1 MEIILGMLLGALL
14 GGTTIYFLVTPKNK
28 PELQNLTSNSS
39 RNLILKLIQSLPD
52 IVIWVDGDNKIKYA
66 SEVALN
72 LNIAREDKI
81 QIEALETLISM
92 ARKIDEPLIKKVKAK
107 RPLGIAKLNLDTWVM
122 RLERGEVL
130 LWAQNNSVVSRV
142 ETMRRDFVANISH
155 ELKTPV
161 GALSLLAEAIEES
174 GKDSESI
181 QKFAKRIG
189 PETKRLTNVIRDI
202 IDLSQ
207 VQSDDP
213 LASANPVEVDRV
225 INDAVDAVQL
235 LADLNNVEI
244 AQVNEPDVKIVG
256 DEYQLVMAIR
266 NLLTNAITFS
276 PASSRITVGAKLKDG
291 VVEITVS
298 DQGIGISLE
307 NQSRIFERFYRVDP
321 ARSRS
326 TGGTGLGLAIVKHV
340 CENHGGEVSVW
351 SVPGQ
356 GSTFTMKFPQMEQES
371 VIENSKEFSS

>member
-1 MEIILGMLLGALL
+1 MEIALGIILGLVL
-14 GGTTIYFLVTPKNK
+14 GGLFTHRWV
-28 PELQNLTSNSS
+28 SS
-39 RNLILKLIQSLPD
+39 RNNSESSSSSSSSSRNQIIKLIQSLPD

-66 SEVALN
+66 SEVALS
-72 LNIAREDKI
+72 LNIARDEKI
-81 QIEALETLISM
+81 QIDSLESTISM
-92 ARKIDEPLIKKVKAK
+92 ARKVDEPITKNIKAK
-107 RPLGIAKLNLDTWVM
+107 RPLGIAKLNLETWVM

-130 LWAQNNSVVSRV
+130 LWAQNNSIISRV
-142 ETMRRDFVANISH
+142 ETVRRDFVANISH

-161 GALSLLAEAIEES
+161 GALSLLAEAIEEA
-174 GKDSESI
+174 GKDSETI

-213 LASANPVEVDRV
+213 LATASPVEVDRI
-225 INDAVDAVQL
+225 INDAIDAVQL
-235 LADLNNVEI
+235 LADLHSVEI
-244 AQVNEPDVKIVG
+244 VQVKSPDVKIMG

-276 PASSRITVGAKLKDG
+276 PVNSRITVGAKLKDG
-291 VVEITVS
+291 VVELTVS

-340 CENHGGEVSVW
+340 CQNHGGEVSVW
-351 SVPGQ
+351 SVQGQ
-356 GSTFTMKFPQMEQES
+356 GSTFTMKFPQMEDES
-371 VIENSKEFSS
+371 VFEDKKEFSS

>member
-14 GGTTIYFLVTPKNK
+14 GGTSIYFLVKPKSE
-28 PELQNLTSNSS
+28 PEQPNPTSNSS

-66 SEVALN
+66 SEVALS

-81 QIEALETLISM
+81 QIDELETLISI
-92 ARKIDEPLIKKVKAK
+92 ARKIDEPLIRKVKAK
-107 RPLGIAKLNLDTWVM
+107 RPLGIAKLNLETWVM

-213 LASANPVEVDRV
+213 LATANPVEVDRV

-235 LADLNNVEI
+235 LADLNSIEI

-276 PASSRITVGAKLKDG
+276 PINSRITVGAKLKDG

-351 SVPGQ
+351 SVQGQ
-356 GSTFTMKFPQMEQES
+356 GSTFTMKFPQMEEES
-371 VIENSKEFSS
+371 INENSKEFSS

>member
-14 GGTTIYFLVTPKNK
+14 GGTTIYFLVKAKNK

-66 SEVALN
+66 SEVALS

-81 QIEALETLISM
+81 QIDALEALISM
-92 ARKIDEPLIKKVKAK
+92 ARRIDEPLMKKVKAK

-213 LASANPVEVDRV
+213 LATANPVEVDRV

-235 LADLNNVEI
+235 LADLNSVEI
-244 AQVNEPDVKIVG
+244 VQVNEPDVKIVG
-256 DEYQLVMAIR
+256 DEYQLIMAIR

-276 PASSRITVGAKLKDG
+276 PVNSRITVGAKLKDG

-321 ARSRS
+321 ARSRT

-356 GSTFTMKFPQMEQES
+356 GSTFTMKFPQMEEES
-371 VIENSKEFSS
+371 IIENSKEFSS

>member
-28 PELQNLTSNSS
+28 PEQQNLTSNSS

-213 LASANPVEVDRV
+213 LASANPIEVDKV

-244 AQVNEPDVKIVG
+244 SQVIEPDVKIVG
-256 DEYQLVMAIR
+256 DEYQLIMAIR

-276 PASSRITVGAKLKDG
+276 PANSRITVGAKLKDG

-351 SVPGQ
+351 SVLGQ

>member
-14 GGTTIYFLVTPKNK
+14 GGTTIYFLVKQKNM
-28 PELQNLTSNSS
+28 PEQQNLISNSS
-39 RNLILKLIQSLPD
+39 SNLILKLIQSLPD

-235 LADLNNVEI
+235 LADLNSVEI
-244 AQVNEPDVKIVG
+244 AQVSEPDVKIVG

-276 PASSRITVGAKLKDG
+276 PVNSRITVGAKLKDG

>member
-1 MEIILGMLLGALL
+1 MEIALGLILGIVL
-14 GGTTIYFLVTPKNK
+14 GGFLTYLFISYQRK
-28 PELQNLTSNSS
+28 PEIFNASSNSS
-39 RNLILKLIQSLPD
+39 RSMILKLIQSLPD
-52 IVIWVDGDNKIKYA
+52 IVIWVDGDDKIKYA
-66 SEVALN
+66 SDVALS
-72 LNIAREDKI
+72 LNIARDEKI
-81 QIEALETLISM
+81 QIDSLEELISM
-92 ARKIDEPLIKKVKAK
+92 ARKVDEPITKKVKAK

-130 LWAQNNSVVSRV
+130 LWAQNNSIVSRV
-142 ETMRRDFVANISH
+142 ETVRRDFVANISH

-161 GALSLLAEAIEES
+161 GALSLLAEAIEEA
-174 GKDSESI
+174 GKDSETI

-213 LASANPVEVDRV
+213 LASATPVEVDRV
-225 INDAVDAVQL
+225 INEAIDAVQL
-235 LADLNNVEI
+235 LADLHSIEI
-244 AQVNEPDVKIVG
+244 VQVKSPEVKIIG
-256 DEYQLVMAIR
+256 DEYQLVMAVR
-266 NLLTNAITFS
+266 NLLSNAITFS
-276 PASSRITVGAKLKDG
+276 PVNSRITVGAKLKDG
-291 VVEITVS
+291 VVELTVS

-351 SVPGQ
+351 SVQGQ
-356 GSTFTMKFPQMEQES
+356 GSTFSMKFPQMEEES
-371 VIENSKEFSS
+371 INENKKEFSS

>member
-1 MEIILGMLLGALL
+1 MEIILGILLGALL
-14 GGTTIYFLVTPKNK
+14 GGTTIYFLVKPKSQ
-28 PELQNLTSNSS
+28 PEQQSPTLNSS

-66 SEVALN
+66 SEVALS

-81 QIEALETLISM
+81 QIDALETLISM
-92 ARKIDEPLIKKVKAK
+92 ARKIDKPLIKKVKAK

-356 GSTFTMKFPQMEQES
+356 GSTFTMKFPQMEEES

>member
-1 MEIILGMLLGALL
+1 MEIALGLILGIVL
-14 GGTTIYFLVTPKNK
+14 GGFLTYLFISYQRK
-28 PELQNLTSNSS
+28 PEIFNASSNSS
-39 RNLILKLIQSLPD
+39 RSMILKLIQSLPD
-52 IVIWVDGDNKIKYA
+52 IVIWVDGDDKIKYA
-66 SEVALN
+66 SDVALS
-72 LNIAREDKI
+72 LNIARDEKI
-81 QIEALETLISM
+81 QIDSLEELISM
-92 ARKIDEPLIKKVKAK
+92 ARKVDEPITKKVKAK

-130 LWAQNNSVVSRV
+130 LWAQNNSIVSRV
-142 ETMRRDFVANISH
+142 ETVRRDFVANISH

-161 GALSLLAEAIEES
+161 GALSLLAEAIEEA
-174 GKDSESI
+174 GKDSETI

-213 LASANPVEVDRV
+213 LASATPVEFDRV
-225 INDAVDAVQL
+225 INEAIDAVQL
-235 LADLNNVEI
+235 LADLHSIEI
-244 AQVNEPDVKIVG
+244 VQVKSPEVKIIG
-256 DEYQLVMAIR
+256 DEYQLVMAVR
-266 NLLTNAITFS
+266 NLLSNAITFS
-276 PASSRITVGAKLKDG
+276 PVNSRITVGAKLKDG
-291 VVEITVS
+291 VVELTVS

-351 SVPGQ
+351 SVQGQ
-356 GSTFTMKFPQMEQES
+356 GSTFSMKFPQMEEES
-371 VIENSKEFSS
+371 INENKKEFSS

>member
-28 PELQNLTSNSS
+28 PEQQNLTSNSS

-276 PASSRITVGAKLKDG
+276 PANSRITVGAKLKDG

-356 GSTFTMKFPQMEQES
+356 GSTFTMKFPQMEEES
-371 VIENSKEFSS
+371 VIENS

>member
-1 MEIILGMLLGALL
+1 MEIVLGLLLGLLIGGALTYLWMKKSSL
-14 GGTTIYFLVTPKNK
+14 GK
-28 PELQNLTSNSS
+28 SS
-39 RNLILKLIQSLPD
+39 DLIPYASKDLLLKLIQSLPD
-52 IVIWVDGDNKIKYA
+52 IVIWVDRENKIKYA
-66 SEVALN
+66 SDVALS
-72 LNIAREDKI
+72 LNIARDEKI
-81 QIEALETLISM
+81 QIPELENLISA
-92 ARKIDEPLIKKVKAK
+92 AREIDDPIVKKVKAK
-107 RPLGIAKLNLDTWVM
+107 RPLGIAKLNLDTWIT

-130 LWAQNNSVVSRV
+130 LWAQNNSVISRV
-142 ETMRRDFVANISH
+142 EDVRRDFVANISH

-161 GALSLLAEAIEES
+161 GALSLLSEAIEEA
-174 GKDSESI
+174 GKDSEAI

-213 LASANPVEVDRV
+213 LASANAVEIDKV
-225 INDAVDAVQL
+225 INDAIDAVQL
-235 LADLNNVEI
+235 LADLHSIEI
-244 AQVNEPDVKIVG
+244 IQVNAPEVKIVG

-266 NLLTNAITFS
+266 NLLSNAITFS
-276 PASSRITVGAKLKDG
+276 PVNSRITVGANLKNG

-321 ARSRS
+321 ARSRT

-340 CENHGGEVSVW
+340 CENHGGEVSLW
-351 SVPGQ
+351 SVQGQ
-356 GSTFTMKFPQMEQES
+356 GSTFTLKFPQMEE
-371 VIENSKEFSS
+371 ENSFENKKEFSS

>member
-1 MEIILGMLLGALL
+1 MEIVLGLLLGLL
-14 GGTTIYFLVTPKNK
+14 IGGAPTYLWMKK
-28 PELQNLTSNSS
+28 SS
-39 RNLILKLIQSLPD
+39 IGKSSDLIPYASKDLLLKLIQSLPH
-52 IVIWVDGDNKIKYA
+52 IVIWVDRENKIKYA
-66 SEVALN
+66 SDVALS
-72 LNIAREDKI
+72 LNIARDEKI
-81 QIEALETLISM
+81 QIPELENLISA
-92 ARKIDEPLIKKVKAK
+92 AREIDDPIVKKVKAK
-107 RPLGIAKLNLDTWVM
+107 RPLGIAKLNLDTWIT

-130 LWAQNNSVVSRV
+130 LWAQNNSVISRV
-142 ETMRRDFVANISH
+142 EDVRRDFVANISH

-161 GALSLLAEAIEES
+161 GALSLLSEAIEEA
-174 GKDSESI
+174 GKDSEAI

-213 LASANPVEVDRV
+213 LASANAVEIDKV

-235 LADLNNVEI
+235 LADLHSIEI
-244 AQVNEPDVKIVG
+244 IQVNAPEVKIVG

-266 NLLTNAITFS
+266 NLLSNAITFS
-276 PASSRITVGAKLKDG
+276 PVNSRITVGAKLKDG

-321 ARSRS
+321 ARSRT

-340 CENHGGEVSVW
+340 CENHGGEVSLW
-351 SVPGQ
+351 SVQGQ
-356 GSTFTMKFPQMEQES
+356 GSTFTLKFPQMEE
-371 VIENSKEFSS
+371 ENSFENKKEFSS

>member
-1 MEIILGMLLGALL
+1 MEIILGILLGALL
-14 GGTTIYFLVTPKNK
+14 GGTTIYFLVKPKSQ
-28 PELQNLTSNSS
+28 PEQQSPTSNSS

-81 QIEALETLISM
+81 QIDALETLISM

-356 GSTFTMKFPQMEQES
+356 GSTFTMKFPQMEEES

>member
-1 MEIILGMLLGALL
+1 MEIVLGLLLGLLIGGALTYL
-14 GGTTIYFLVTPKNK
+14 WMKK
-28 PELQNLTSNSS
+28 SS
-39 RNLILKLIQSLPD
+39 ISESSNLIPDSSKDLLLKLIQSLPD
-52 IVIWVDGDNKIKYA
+52 IVIWVDRENKIKYA
-66 SEVALN
+66 SDVALS
-72 LNIAREDKI
+72 LNIARDEKI
-81 QIEALETLISM
+81 QIPELENLISA
-92 ARKIDEPLIKKVKAK
+92 AREIDDPIVKKVKAK
-107 RPLGIAKLNLDTWVM
+107 RPLGIAKLNLDTWIT

-130 LWAQNNSVVSRV
+130 LWAQNNSVISRV
-142 ETMRRDFVANISH
+142 EDVRRDFVANISH

-161 GALSLLAEAIEES
+161 GALSLLSEAIEEA
-174 GKDSESI
+174 GKDSEAI

-213 LASANPVEVDRV
+213 LASANAVEIDKV
-225 INDAVDAVQL
+225 INDAIDAVQL
-235 LADLNNVEI
+235 LADLHSIEI
-244 AQVNEPDVKIVG
+244 IQVNAPEVKIVG

-266 NLLTNAITFS
+266 NLLSNAITFS
-276 PASSRITVGAKLKDG
+276 PVNSRITVGANLKNG

-321 ARSRS
+321 ARSRT

-340 CENHGGEVSVW
+340 CENHGGEVSLW
-351 SVPGQ
+351 SVQ
-356 GSTFTMKFPQMEQES
+356 GSTFTLKFPQMEE
-371 VIENSKEFSS
+371 ENSFENKKEFSS

>member
-1 MEIILGMLLGALL
+1 MEIVLGLLLGLL
-14 GGTTIYFLVTPKNK
+14 IGGV
-28 PELQNLTSNSS
+28 LTYLWMKKSS
-39 RNLILKLIQSLPD
+39 LGESSNLIPDSSKDLLLKLIQSLPD
-52 IVIWVDGDNKIKYA
+52 IVIWVDRENKIKYA
-66 SEVALN
+66 SDVALS
-72 LNIAREDKI
+72 LNIARDEKI
-81 QIEALETLISM
+81 QIPELENLISA
-92 ARKIDEPLIKKVKAK
+92 AREIDDPIVKKVKAK
-107 RPLGIAKLNLDTWVM
+107 RPLGIAKLNLDTWIT

-130 LWAQNNSVVSRV
+130 LLAQNNSVISRV
-142 ETMRRDFVANISH
+142 EDVRRDFVANISH

-161 GALSLLAEAIEES
+161 GALSLLSEAIEEA
-174 GKDSESI
+174 GQDSEAI

-213 LASANPVEVDRV
+213 LASPNAVEIDKV
-225 INDAVDAVQL
+225 INDAIDAVQL
-235 LADLNNVEI
+235 LADLHSIEI
-244 AQVNEPDVKIVG
+244 IQVNAPDVKIVG

-266 NLLTNAITFS
+266 NLLSNAITFS
-276 PASSRITVGAKLKDG
+276 PVNSRITVGANLKNG

-321 ARSRS
+321 ARSRT

-340 CENHGGEVSVW
+340 CENHGGEVSLW
-351 SVPGQ
+351 SVQGQ
-356 GSTFTMKFPQMEQES
+356 GSTFTLKFPQMEE
-371 VIENSKEFSS
+371 ENSFENKKEFSS

>member
-1 MEIILGMLLGALL
+1 MEIILGILLGALL
-14 GGTTIYFLVTPKNK
+14 GGTTIYFLVKPKSQ
-28 PELQNLTSNSS
+28 PEQQSPTSNSS

-66 SEVALN
+66 SEVALS

-81 QIEALETLISM
+81 QIDALETLISM
-92 ARKIDEPLIKKVKAK
+92 ARKIDEPLIRKVKAK

-142 ETMRRDFVANISH
+142 ETMRKDFVANISH

-356 GSTFTMKFPQMEQES
+356 GSTFTMKFPQMEEES

>member
-14 GGTTIYFLVTPKNK
+14 GGTSIYFLVKAK
-28 PELQNLTSNSS
+28 SEPEQPNPTSNSS

-66 SEVALN
+66 SEVALS

-81 QIEALETLISM
+81 QIEALETLISI
-92 ARKIDEPLIKKVKAK
+92 ARKIDEPLIRKVKAK

-213 LASANPVEVDRV
+213 LATANPVEVDRV

-235 LADLNNVEI
+235 LADLNSIEI

-276 PASSRITVGAKLKDG
+276 PINSRITVGAKLKDG

-351 SVPGQ
+351 SVQGQ
-356 GSTFTMKFPQMEQES
+356 GSTFTMKFPQMEEES
-371 VIENSKEFSS
+371 IIENSKEFSS

>member
-1 MEIILGMLLGALL
+1 MEIILGILLGALL
-14 GGTTIYFLVTPKNK
+14 GGTTVYFLVKPKSQ
-28 PELQNLTSNSS
+28 PEQQSPTSNSS

-66 SEVALN
+66 SEVALS

-81 QIEALETLISM
+81 QIDALETLISM

-356 GSTFTMKFPQMEQES
+356 GSTFTMKFPQMEEES

>member
-1 MEIILGMLLGALL
+1 MEIALGLIPGLVLGALFTYL
-14 GGTTIYFLVTPKNK
+14 WIKFQKDPEKSNAGT
-28 PELQNLTSNSS
+28 SSS
-39 RNLILKLIQSLPD
+39 RNQLLKLIQSLPD
-52 IVIWVDGDNKIKYA
+52 IVIWVDGDNRIKYA
-66 SEVALN
+66 SEVALS
-72 LNIAREDKI
+72 LNIARDEKI
-81 QIEALETLISM
+81 QIDSLESLIST
-92 ARKIDEPLIKKVKAK
+92 ARKVDEPITKKIKAK

-130 LWAQNNSVVSRV
+130 LWAQNNSIVSRV
-142 ETMRRDFVANISH
+142 ETVRRDFVANISH

-161 GALSLLAEAIEES
+161 GALSLLAEAIEEA
-174 GKDSESI
+174 GKDSETI

-213 LASANPVEVDRV
+213 LATASPVEVDRV
-225 INDAVDAVQL
+225 INDAIDAVQL
-235 LADLNNVEI
+235 LADLHSIEI
-244 AQVNEPDVKIVG
+244 VQVKSPDVKIMG

-266 NLLTNAITFS
+266 NLLSNAITFS
-276 PASSRITVGAKLKDG
+276 PVNSRITVGAKLKDG

-351 SVPGQ
+351 SVQGQ
-356 GSTFTMKFPQMEQES
+356 GSTFTMKFPEMEEEAL
-371 VIENSKEFSS
+371 IETKKEFSS

>member
-14 GGTTIYFLVTPKNK
+14 GGTTVYFLVKPKSQ
-28 PELQNLTSNSS
+28 PEQQSPTLNSS

-81 QIEALETLISM
+81 QIDALETLISM

-356 GSTFTMKFPQMEQES
+356 GSTFTMKFPQMEEES

>member
-1 MEIILGMLLGALL
+1 MEIILGILLGALL
-14 GGTTIYFLVTPKNK
+14 GGTTIYFLVKPKSQ
-28 PELQNLTSNSS
+28 PEQQSPTLNSS

-72 LNIAREDKI
+72 LNIAREEKI
-81 QIEALETLISM
+81 QIDALETLISM

-356 GSTFTMKFPQMEQES
+356 GSTFTMKFPQMEEES

>member
-1 MEIILGMLLGALL
+1 MEIALGLIPGLVLGALFTYL
-14 GGTTIYFLVTPKNK
+14 WIKFQKDPEKSNAGT
-28 PELQNLTSNSS
+28 SSS
-39 RNLILKLIQSLPD
+39 RNQLLKLIQSLPD
-52 IVIWVDGDNKIKYA
+52 IVIWVDGDNRIKYA
-66 SEVALN
+66 SEVALS
-72 LNIAREDKI
+72 LNIARDEKI
-81 QIEALETLISM
+81 QIDSLESLIST
-92 ARKIDEPLIKKVKAK
+92 ARKVDEPITKKIKAK
-107 RPLGIAKLNLDTWVM
+107 RPLGIAKLNLDTWAM

-130 LWAQNNSVVSRV
+130 LWAQNNSTVSRV
-142 ETMRRDFVANISH
+142 ETVRRDFVANISH

-161 GALSLLAEAIEES
+161 GALSLLAEAIEEA
-174 GKDSESI
+174 GKDSETI

-213 LASANPVEVDRV
+213 LATASPVEVDRV
-225 INDAVDAVQL
+225 INDAIDAVQL
-235 LADLNNVEI
+235 LADLHSIEI
-244 AQVNEPDVKIVG
+244 VQVKSPDVKIMG
-256 DEYQLVMAIR
+256 DEYQLVMAVR
-266 NLLTNAITFS
+266 NLLSNAITFS
-276 PASSRITVGAKLKDG
+276 PANSRITVGAKLKDG

-351 SVPGQ
+351 SVQGQ
-356 GSTFTMKFPQMEQES
+356 GSTFTMKFPQMEEEAL
-371 VIENSKEFSS
+371 IETKKEFSS

>member
-1 MEIILGMLLGALL
+1 MEIVLGLLLGLL
-14 GGTTIYFLVTPKNK
+14 IGGV
-28 PELQNLTSNSS
+28 LTYLWMKKSS
-39 RNLILKLIQSLPD
+39 LGESSNLIPDSSKDLLLKLIQSLPD
-52 IVIWVDGDNKIKYA
+52 IVIWVDRENKIKYA
-66 SEVALN
+66 SDVALS
-72 LNIAREDKI
+72 LNIARDEKI
-81 QIEALETLISM
+81 QIPELENLISA
-92 ARKIDEPLIKKVKAK
+92 AREIDDPIVKKVKAK
-107 RPLGIAKLNLDTWVM
+107 RPLGIAKLNLDTWIT

-130 LWAQNNSVVSRV
+130 LWAQNNSVISRV
-142 ETMRRDFVANISH
+142 EDVRRDFVANISH

-161 GALSLLAEAIEES
+161 GALSLLSEAIEEA
-174 GKDSESI
+174 GQDSEAI

-213 LASANPVEVDRV
+213 LASANAVEIDKV
-225 INDAVDAVQL
+225 INDAIDAVQL
-235 LADLNNVEI
+235 LADLHSIEI
-244 AQVNEPDVKIVG
+244 IQVNAPDVKIVG

-266 NLLTNAITFS
+266 NLLSNAITFS
-276 PASSRITVGAKLKDG
+276 PVNSRITVGANLKNG

-321 ARSRS
+321 ARSRT

-340 CENHGGEVSVW
+340 CENHGGEVSLW
-351 SVPGQ
+351 SVQGQ
-356 GSTFTMKFPQMEQES
+356 GSTFTLKFPQMEE
-371 VIENSKEFSS
+371 ENSFENKKEFSS

>member
-1 MEIILGMLLGALL
+1 MEIVLGLLLGLLIGGALTYL
-14 GGTTIYFLVTPKNK
+14 WMKK
-28 PELQNLTSNSS
+28 SS
-39 RNLILKLIQSLPD
+39 IGESSNLIPDSSKDLLLKLIQSLPD
-52 IVIWVDGDNKIKYA
+52 IVIWVDRENKIKYA
-66 SEVALN
+66 SDVALS
-72 LNIAREDKI
+72 LNIARDEKI
-81 QIEALETLISM
+81 QIPELENLISA
-92 ARKIDEPLIKKVKAK
+92 AREIDDPIVKKVKAK
-107 RPLGIAKLNLDTWVM
+107 RPLGITKLNLDSWIT

-130 LWAQNNSVVSRV
+130 LWAQNNSVISRV
-142 ETMRRDFVANISH
+142 EDVRRDFVANISH

-161 GALSLLAEAIEES
+161 GALSLLSEAIEEA
-174 GKDSESI
+174 GKDSEAI

-213 LASANPVEVDRV
+213 LASANAVEIDKV
-225 INDAVDAVQL
+225 INDAIDAVQL
-235 LADLNNVEI
+235 LADLHSIEI
-244 AQVNEPDVKIVG
+244 IQVNAPEVKIVG

-266 NLLTNAITFS
+266 NLLSNAITFS
-276 PASSRITVGAKLKDG
+276 PVNSRITVGANLKDG

-321 ARSRS
+321 ARSRT

-340 CENHGGEVSVW
+340 CENHGGEVSLW
-351 SVPGQ
+351 SVQGQ
-356 GSTFTMKFPQMEQES
+356 GSTFTLKFPQMEE
-371 VIENSKEFSS
+371 ENSFENKKEFSS

>member
-1 MEIILGMLLGALL
+1 MEIILGILLGALL
-14 GGTTIYFLVTPKNK
+14 GGTTIYFLVKPKSQ
-28 PELQNLTSNSS
+28 PEQQSPTLNSS

-81 QIEALETLISM
+81 QIDALETLISM
-92 ARKIDEPLIKKVKAK
+92 ARKIDEPLIRKVKAK

>member
-14 GGTTIYFLVTPKNK
+14 GGTTIYFLVKPKNQ
-28 PELQNLTSNSS
+28 PEQQSPTSNSS

-81 QIEALETLISM
+81 QIDALETLISM
-92 ARKIDEPLIKKVKAK
+92 ARKIDEPLVKKVKAK
-107 RPLGIAKLNLDTWVM
+107 RPLGIVKLNLDTWVM

-276 PASSRITVGAKLKDG
+276 PANSRITVGAKLKDG

-356 GSTFTMKFPQMEQES
+356 GSTFTMKFPQMEEES

>member
-14 GGTTIYFLVTPKNK
+14 GGTSIYFLVKPKSE
-28 PELQNLTSNSS
+28 PEQPNPTSNSS

-66 SEVALN
+66 SEVALS

-81 QIEALETLISM
+81 QIDELETLISI
-92 ARKIDEPLIKKVKAK
+92 ARKIDEPLIRKVKAK
-107 RPLGIAKLNLDTWVM
+107 RPLGIAKLNLETWVM

-174 GKDSESI
+174 GKDSESV

-213 LASANPVEVDRV
+213 LATANPVEVDRV

-235 LADLNNVEI
+235 LADLNSIEI

-276 PASSRITVGAKLKDG
+276 PINSRITVGAKLKDG

-351 SVPGQ
+351 SVQGQ

-371 VIENSKEFSS
+371 IIENSKEFSS

>member
-1 MEIILGMLLGALL
+1 MDITLGLILGVLL
-14 GGTTIYFLVTPKNK
+14 GGSVVFFWQKKESFSPAKKINS
-28 PELQNLTSNSS
+28 QDSNTSFT
-39 RNLILKLIQSLPD
+39 KLIKSLPD
-52 IVIWVDGDNKIKYA
+52 IIIWVDGDNQIKYA
-66 SEVALN
+66 SEVALS
-72 LNIAREDKI
+72 LNIARDDKI
-81 QIEALETLISM
+81 QIDSLDAIISM
-92 ARKIDEPLIKKVKAK
+92 ARKIDEPIMKKIKAK
-107 RPLGIAKLNLDTWVM
+107 RPLGIARLNLDVWVM

-174 GKDSESI
+174 GTDSESI

-213 LASANPVEVDRV
+213 LASAKPVEVDRI
-225 INDAVDAVQL
+225 INDAIDADQL
-235 LADLNNVEI
+235 FADLNSVEVD
-244 AQVNEPDVKIVG
+244 QVHAPGVKIVG
-256 DEYQLVMAIR
+256 DESQLVMAIR

-276 PASSRITVGAKLKDG
+276 PVNSRVTLGAKLKNG

-307 NQSRIFERFYRVDP
+307 NQSRIFERFYRVDQ

-356 GSTFTMKFPQMEQES
+356 GSTFTLKFPQMENES
-371 VIENSKEFSS
+371 IIEDSREFSS

>member
-1 MEIILGMLLGALL
+1 MEIALGLIPGLVLGALFTYL
-14 GGTTIYFLVTPKNK
+14 WIKFQKDPEKSNAGT
-28 PELQNLTSNSS
+28 SSS
-39 RNLILKLIQSLPD
+39 RNQLLKLIQSLPD
-52 IVIWVDGDNKIKYA
+52 IVIWVDGDNRIKYA
-66 SEVALN
+66 SEVALS
-72 LNIAREDKI
+72 LNIARDEKI
-81 QIEALETLISM
+81 QIDSLESLIST
-92 ARKIDEPLIKKVKAK
+92 ARKVDEPITKKIKAK

-130 LWAQNNSVVSRV
+130 LWAQNNSIVSRV
-142 ETMRRDFVANISH
+142 ETVRRDFVANISH

-161 GALSLLAEAIEES
+161 GALSLLAEAIEEA
-174 GKDSESI
+174 GKDSETI

-213 LASANPVEVDRV
+213 LATASPVEVDRV
-225 INDAVDAVQL
+225 INDAIDAVQL
-235 LADLNNVEI
+235 LADLHSIEI
-244 AQVNEPDVKIVG
+244 VQVKSPDVKIMG
-256 DEYQLVMAIR
+256 DEYQLVMAVR
-266 NLLTNAITFS
+266 NLLSNAITFS
-276 PASSRITVGAKLKDG
+276 PANSRITVGAKLKDG

-351 SVPGQ
+351 SVQGQ
-356 GSTFTMKFPQMEQES
+356 GSTFTMKFPEMEEEAL
-371 VIENSKEFSS
+371 IETKKEFSS

>member
-1 MEIILGMLLGALL
+1 MEIALGLIPGLVLGALFTYL
-14 GGTTIYFLVTPKNK
+14 WIKYQKDPEKSNAGT
-28 PELQNLTSNSS
+28 SSS
-39 RNLILKLIQSLPD
+39 RNQLLKLIQSLPD
-52 IVIWVDGDNKIKYA
+52 IVIWVDGDNRIKYA
-66 SEVALN
+66 SEVALS
-72 LNIAREDKI
+72 LNIARDEKI
-81 QIEALETLISM
+81 QIDSLESLIST
-92 ARKIDEPLIKKVKAK
+92 ARKVDEPITKKIKAK

-130 LWAQNNSVVSRV
+130 LWAQNNSIVSRV
-142 ETMRRDFVANISH
+142 ETVRRDFVANISH

-161 GALSLLAEAIEES
+161 GALSLLAEAIEEA
-174 GKDSESI
+174 GKDSETI

-213 LASANPVEVDRV
+213 LATASPVEVDRV
-225 INDAVDAVQL
+225 INDAIDAVQL
-235 LADLNNVEI
+235 LADLHSIEI
-244 AQVNEPDVKIVG
+244 VQVKSPDVKIMG
-256 DEYQLVMAIR
+256 DEYQLVMAVR
-266 NLLTNAITFS
+266 NLLSNAITFS
-276 PASSRITVGAKLKDG
+276 PANSRITVGAKLKDG

-351 SVPGQ
+351 SVQGQ
-356 GSTFTMKFPQMEQES
+356 GSTFTMKFPQMEEES
-371 VIENSKEFSS
+371 LIETKKEFSS

>member
-1 MEIILGMLLGALL
+1 MEIILGMFLGALL
-14 GGTTIYFLVTPKNK
+14 GGTTIYFLVNTKSK
-28 PELQNLTSNSS
+28 PEQQNPTSNSS

-66 SEVALN
+66 SEVALS

-81 QIEALETLISM
+81 QIDALETLISM
-92 ARKIDEPLIKKVKAK
+92 ARKIDEPLIRKVKAK

-276 PASSRITVGAKLKDG
+276 PANSRITVGAKLKDG

-321 ARSRS
+321 ARSRT

-356 GSTFTMKFPQMEQES
+356 GSTFTMKFPQMEEES
-371 VIENSKEFSS
+371 IIESSKEFSS

>member
-28 PELQNLTSNSS
+28 PEQQNQTSNSS

-276 PASSRITVGAKLKDG
+276 PANSRITVGAKLKDG

>member
-14 GGTTIYFLVTPKNK
+14 GGTTIYFLVKAKNK
-28 PELQNLTSNSS
+28 PEQQNSSSNSS

-213 LASANPVEVDRV
+213 LASANPIEVDKV

-244 AQVNEPDVKIVG
+244 SQVIEPDVKIVG
-256 DEYQLVMAIR
+256 DEYQLIMAIR

>member
-14 GGTTIYFLVTPKNK
+14 GGTTIYFLVKPKSK
-28 PELQNLTSNSS
+28 PDQQNPISNSS
-39 RNLILKLIQSLPD
+39 NNLILKIIQSLPD

-66 SEVALN
+66 SEVALS

-81 QIEALETLISM
+81 QIDALETLISI
-92 ARKIDEPLIKKVKAK
+92 ARKIDEPLIRKVKAK
-107 RPLGIAKLNLDTWVM
+107 RPLGIAKLNLETWVM

-213 LASANPVEVDRV
+213 LATANPVEVDRV

-235 LADLNNVEI
+235 LADLNSVEI

-276 PASSRITVGAKLKDG
+276 PINSRITVGAKLKDG

-321 ARSRS
+321 ARSRT

-356 GSTFTMKFPQMEQES
+356 GSTFTMKFPQMEEES
-371 VIENSKEFSS
+371 IIENSKEFSS

>member
-14 GGTTIYFLVTPKNK
+14 GGTSIYFLVKPKSE
-28 PELQNLTSNSS
+28 PEQPNPTSNSS

-66 SEVALN
+66 SEVALS

-81 QIEALETLISM
+81 QIDELETLISI
-92 ARKIDEPLIKKVKAK
+92 ARKIDEPLIRKVKAK
-107 RPLGIAKLNLDTWVM
+107 RPLGIAKLNLETWVM

-213 LASANPVEVDRV
+213 LATANPVEVDRV

-235 LADLNNVEI
+235 LADLNSIEI

-351 SVPGQ
+351 SVQGQ
-356 GSTFTMKFPQMEQES
+356 GSTFTMKFPQMEEES
-371 VIENSKEFSS
+371 IVENSKEFSS

>member
-14 GGTTIYFLVTPKNK
+14 GGTTIYFLVKAKNK
-28 PELQNLTSNSS
+28 PEQQNLTSNSS

-213 LASANPVEVDRV
+213 LASANPIEVDKV

-244 AQVNEPDVKIVG
+244 SQVIEPDVKIVG
-256 DEYQLVMAIR
+256 DEYQLIMAIR

-351 SVPGQ
+351 SVLGQ

>member
-14 GGTTIYFLVTPKNK
+14 GGTTIYFLVKPKNQ
-28 PELQNLTSNSS
+28 PEQQSPTSNSS

-81 QIEALETLISM
+81 QIDALETLISM

-276 PASSRITVGAKLKDG
+276 PANSRITVGAKLKDG

-356 GSTFTMKFPQMEQES
+356 GSTFTMKFPQMEEES
-371 VIENSKEFSS
+371 IIESSKEFSS

>member
-1 MEIILGMLLGALL
+1 MEIFLGLLIGVIL
-14 GGTTIYFLVTPKNK
+14 GGTIVYSLISAKSR
-28 PELQNLTSNSS
+28 PEQQNPSSNSS
-39 RNLILKLIQSLPD
+39 RNLLLKLIQSLPD

-66 SEVALN
+66 SEVALS

-81 QIEALETLISM
+81 QIDALETIILM
-92 ARKIDEPLIKKVKAK
+92 ARKIDEPLIRKVKAK

-130 LWAQNNSVVSRV
+130 LWAQNNSIVGRV
-142 ETMRRDFVANISH
+142 ETVRRDFVANISH

-161 GALSLLAEAIEES
+161 GALSLLAEAIEEA
-174 GKDSESI
+174 GKDSESV

-189 PETKRLTNVIRDI
+189 PETKRLTNVIQDI

-213 LASANPVEVDRV
+213 LATANPVEVSRI
-225 INDAVDAVQL
+225 INDSVDAIQL
-235 LADLNNVEI
+235 LADLHSVEI
-244 AQVNEPDVKIVG
+244 VQVSEPDVKIVG

-276 PASSRITVGAKLKDG
+276 PVNSRITVGAKLKG
-291 VVEITVS
+291 RVVEITVS
-298 DQGIGISLE
+298 DQGMGISLE

-351 SVPGQ
+351 SVQGQ
-356 GSTFTMKFPQMEQES
+356 GSTFTMKFPQMEEES
-371 VIENSKEFSS
+371 IIENNREFSS

>member
-14 GGTTIYFLVTPKNK
+14 GGTTIYFLVKAKNK
-28 PELQNLTSNSS
+28 PEQQNSSSNSS

-213 LASANPVEVDRV
+213 LASANPIEVDKV

>member
-1 MEIILGMLLGALL
+1 MEIILGILLGALL
-14 GGTTIYFLVTPKNK
+14 GGTTVYFLVKPKSQ
-28 PELQNLTSNSS
+28 PEQQSPTSNSS

-81 QIEALETLISM
+81 QIDALETLISM

-276 PASSRITVGAKLKDG
+276 PANSRITVGAKLKDG

-356 GSTFTMKFPQMEQES
+356 GSTFTMKFPQMEEES